1 MRTENHDLLQFEKW
15 NREISMTKKE
25 ALEELEKAHVLILTS
40 VERFN
45 EAVRMAHDALK
56 QQTEGEEREAKQIE
70 GDSDVYDNDK

>member
-45 EAVRMAHDALK
+45 KAVRMAHDALK
-56 QQTEGEEREAKQIE
+56 QQAEEEEK
-70 GDSDVYDNDK
+70 SDKKSLK